1 MQVGRLRAPRDD
13 ACMAEIYGIDLHKIY
28 IVMRQKALEAA
39 VSVARA
45 ETTPPVSHCLARRVE
60 KIRPNAV
67 PFFYFYSSLFWKPSF
82 SQIDYILQ
90 KLIPKLSFNADHLD
104 TSAAPMSW
112 TPKVRAI

>member
-1 MQVGRLRAPRDD
+1 MDQQIFLQW
-13 ACMAEIYGIDLHKIY
+13 IYGIDLHKIY

-67 PFFYFYSSLFWKPSF
+67 PFFIFILAFFGNLLFHK
-82 SQIDYILQ
+82 
-90 KLIPKLSFNADHLD
+90 
-104 TSAAPMSW
+104 
-112 TPKVRAI
+112 